1 MSAQI
6 DPNSQQGSVAPTP
19 TPNSRRSF
27 ADEVRGT
34 APQQVDLT
42 LAKLMRDVY
51 DYDRNGQQE
60 GVDQWKPLGADELR
74 RVGIDP
80 TLLKSESSGFLA
92 VIYGDGQGR
101 HVVAYSGTDETKD
114 WATNLG
120 QGLGFETSQYNQAI
134 ALAKQAK
141 VAFGDDMVITG
152 HSLGGGL
159 AAAAAVATD
168 TPAITYNA
176 AGVHN
181 KTFDRIGLDPDAVRA
196 EAENGLIRRYAVK
209 NEILTGL
216 QEHTPIIRHLMPDAV
231 GHKIE
236 LVDPDPQSFWQRIN
250 PVQSIKHGVDMHM
263 IDAVIAAQEKT
274 YGRSLET
281 SNRLMSHPDHAFNP
295 QYRRTFDHLQPEL
308 AAQGIGMRETQNAAG
323 VLALEAHRR
332 GVVPERVALGDNAD
346 RVFAAQGEH
355 RYAQIDLQT
364 GMRTPLIDSSRQALT
379 LLAAQP
385 QPSTAQ
391 QPSPQQA
398 VEPGQDQTS
407 VARGR

>member
-6 DPNSQQGSVAPTP
+6 DPNGQQRSAAQTATP
-19 TPNSRRSF
+19 TSRPSF
-27 ADEVRGT
+27 SDEVRGT
-34 APQQVDLT
+34 VPQQIDLT

-60 GVDQWKPLGADELR
+60 GVDRWKPLGASELR
-74 RVGIDP
+74 GLGIDP

-141 VAFGDDMVITG
+141 VAFGEDMVITG

-176 AGVHN
+176 AGVHD
-181 KTFDRIGLDPDAVRA
+181 KTFDRIGLDADAVKA

-216 QEHTPIIRHLMPDAV
+216 QERTPVIRYLMPDAV

-236 LVDPDPQSFWQRIN
+236 LADPDPQRFWQRIN
-250 PVQSIKHGVDMHM
+250 PVQSIKHGVEMHM

-308 AAQGIGMRETQNAAG
+308 AAQGIGMRETQNVAG
-323 VLALEAHRR
+323 ALALEAHRK
-332 GVVPERVALGDNAD
+332 GVVPDRVALGDNAD

-355 RYAQIDLQT
+355 RYVQIELQT
-364 GMRTPLIDSSRQALT
+364 GMRTPLIDSSRQALS
-379 LLAAQP
+379 LLATQP
-385 QPSTAQ
+385 QQPTTQQSNAQ
-391 QPSPQQA
+391 QT

-407 VARGR
+407 SARGR